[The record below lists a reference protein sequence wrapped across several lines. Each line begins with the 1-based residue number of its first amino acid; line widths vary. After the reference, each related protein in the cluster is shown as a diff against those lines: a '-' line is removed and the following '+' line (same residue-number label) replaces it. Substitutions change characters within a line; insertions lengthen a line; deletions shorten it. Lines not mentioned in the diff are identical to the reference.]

1 MASGQLPFN
10 RVAAPQ
16 FNYVEEITSN
26 IDEDSEWLLRD
37 RGMRGFLR
45 WESIGE
51 LVVRQLFNIVS
62 VGEHF
67 LYDH

>member
-16 FNYVEEITSN
+16 FHYAEEITSN

-37 RGMRGFLR
+37 RGMGGSYAGSLPEVDRLTA
-45 WESIGE
+45 S
-51 LVVRQLFNIVS
+51 
-62 VGEHF
+62 
-67 LYDH
+67 DK

>member
-37 RGMRGFLR
+37 RGFL
-45 WESIGE
+45 I
-51 LVVRQLFNIVS
+51 IS

-67 LYDH
+67 LYDY